1 MLVPIG
7 RALSVSRMVLVLT
20 YLILKAVLRA
30 NIRKAFAALKR
41 GTAHVLRAILRFLRD
56 LLLALIKPTLT
67 VAGLGAV
74 FAMLSTMKDIAP
86 PSVPA
91 TTLAVAAPSPAANP
105 IPPKISKPREATTQ
119 LARFHGGAQSF
130 TTEAASITALADA
143 LNIPNHVVKNDVPR
157 ALDLADTNIN
167 AMRAHVGPFPLPKD
181 TSKRLLA
188 VLTPSDIDH
197 LRLLLDYASTLGK
210 KRVSLNADMPSGDLT
225 LETQV
230 TELARGC
237 FRYAMTFARR
247 SFRHTSTATAC
258 RKGNTWSF
266 PENRSTP

>member
-1 MLVPIG
+1 MLIPIV
-7 RALSVSRMVLVLT
+7 RALSIIRMGFVLT

-30 NIRKAFAALKR
+30 NIRKAFTALKR
-41 GTAHVLRAILRFLRD
+41 GAAHVLQAILRFLRD

-67 VAGLGAV
+67 VAGLAAV
-74 FAMLSTMKDIAP
+74 FAVLSTMKDIAP

-91 TTLAVAAPSPAANP
+91 TTLAVAAPSPLAK
-105 IPPKISKPREATTQ
+105 PPKINKPREATTQ
-119 LARFHGGAQSF
+119 LARFHAGAQSF

-143 LNIPNHVVKNDVPR
+143 LNIPNHVVKANVPR

-167 AMRAHVGPFPLPKD
+167 AMRAHVGRFPLPKN
-181 TSKRLLA
+181 TSNRLLA
-188 VLTPSDIDH
+188 ALTPSDVDH

-210 KRVSLNADMPSGDLT
+210 KRVSLNADMPSGELT

-230 TELARGC
+230 TKLASGC

-258 RKGNTWSF
+258 RKGNAWSF